1 MKEQSN
7 LGKQETV
14 KVNGCTVRITYA
26 SGGEGMESI
35 HQVIQDT
42 LRSSTKLGP

>member
-26 SGGEGMESI
+26 SSGEGMEAL
-35 HQVIQDT
+35 HQLIQDT
-42 LRSSTKLGP
+42 VRSSNQTGT